1 MPLQRPTQLGPPRL
15 SQVQLIWTRTAAASK
30 GAVHVHRQGTAFSS
44 ACLMPLP
51 LTRHILTAGACTHP
65 SCPHV
70 GLPADFAAACR
81 PSLVQ
86 TMQQRAQQLSPPSPG
101 NGPAQLSGFGEQA
114 LVDWLSY
121 LHLDAE
127 VRWFPCPHTPPLV
140 AMEHVGAN
148 ANAKLPPSLCPG
160 QQTCAESR
168 CTYQADMQRTLEPQD
183 RSPCTC
189 RQC

>member
-1 MPLQRPTQLGPPRL
+1 MCTGKALPSR
-15 SQVQLIWTRTAAASK
+15 V
-30 GAVHVHRQGTAFSS
+30 V

-70 GLPADFAAACR
+70 GLLADFAAACR

-114 LVDWLSY
+114 LVDWLSC

-160 QQTCAESR
+160 NRPVQSHAVHIRQTCSAHWSPR
-168 CTYQADMQRTLEPQD
+168 IAHHAHAD
-183 RSPCTC
+183 SAGAGA
-189 RQC
+189 